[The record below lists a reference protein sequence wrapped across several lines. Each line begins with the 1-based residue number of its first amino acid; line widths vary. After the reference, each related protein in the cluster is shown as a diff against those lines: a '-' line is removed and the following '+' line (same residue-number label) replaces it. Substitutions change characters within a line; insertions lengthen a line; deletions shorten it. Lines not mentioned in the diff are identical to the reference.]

1 MGFVFISILMFSI
14 KWRYVYILLL
24 GFYSFLNIKFTQG
37 DAVLSLPIPDSVFCA
52 IIVALVVAIWEGNH
66 LLEYYNKRLKYKR
79 VSVLLI
85 RHFVASVLF
94 IVIVSPLFVIAIN
107 YFLES
112 ASPFEGFNQL
122 VGFTFRINL
131 FLQCINAIIV
141 YNKELSTTRLETE
154 TLKKETSEAQFD
166 ALRRQI
172 NPHFLF
178 NSFNVLSSVIENDQ
192 KLAVQFVEQ
201 LSKVYRYLLK
211 TQDLKTV
218 SLEEEID
225 FINSYVFLLQIRFG
239 SNLNYRQSLATTEGT
254 LPPASIQLLIENA
267 IKHNEVSKS
276 KPLTISLERVN
287 GELIVRNNKNPKVR
301 REASE
306 GVGLSN
312 IQKRYQLLG
321 ASKPEIQDDENHF
334 TVKLPLIK

>member
-1 MGFVFISILMFSI
+1 V
-14 KWRYVYILLL
+14 
-24 GFYSFLNIKFTQG
+24 
-37 DAVLSLPIPDSVFCA
+37 SL
-52 IIVALVVAIWEGNH
+52 
-66 LLEYYNKRLKYKR
+66 
-79 VSVLLI
+79 LLI
-85 RHFVASVLF
+85 RHFVASVLLVS
-94 IVIVSPLFVIAIN
+94 IISPLFVVSIN
-107 YFLES
+107 YFLDSKEL
-112 ASPFEGFNQL
+112 FEGFNQL

-141 YNKELSTTRLETE
+141 YNKELSSTKIEAE
-154 TLKKETSEAQFD
+154 TLKKETTEAQFD

-201 LSKVYRYLLK
+201 LSKVYRYLLR

-218 SLEEEID
+218 ALEEEVD
-225 FINSYVFLLQIRFG
+225 FINSYVFLLKIRFG
-239 SNLNYRQSLATTEGT
+239 SNLNYEESLMARDGA
-254 LPPASIQLLIENA
+254 LPPASLQLLIENA

-276 KPLTISLERVN
+276 NPLTISLERQN
-287 GELIVRNNKNPKVR
+287 GELVVTNNKNPKVKP
-301 REASE
+301 EISE

-321 ASKPEIQDDENHF
+321 VATPEILDNEKDF

>member
-1 MGFVFISILMFSI
+1 MYSI
-14 KWRYVYILLL
+14 KWRYLYILLL
-24 GFYSFLNIKFTQG
+24 GLYSFLNIKFTQG
-37 DAVLSLPIPDSVFCA
+37 DAVLSLPIPDLVFCC
-52 IIVALVVAIWEGNH
+52 IILVIVLVIWEANH
-66 LLEYYNKRLKYKR
+66 LLEYFNRRIRYKR
-79 VSVLLI
+79 VSLLLI
-85 RHFVASVLF
+85 RHFVASVLLVS
-94 IVIVSPLFVIAIN
+94 IISPLFVVSIN
-107 YFLES
+107 YFLDSKEL
-112 ASPFEGFNQL
+112 FEGFNQL

-141 YNKELSTTRLETE
+141 YNKELSSTKIEAE
-154 TLKKETSEAQFD
+154 TLKKETTEAQFD

-201 LSKVYRYLLK
+201 LSKVYRYLLR

-218 SLEEEID
+218 ALEEEVD
-225 FINSYVFLLQIRFG
+225 FINSYVFLLKIRFG
-239 SNLNYRQSLATTEGT
+239 SNLNYEESLMARDGA
-254 LPPASIQLLIENA
+254 LPPASLQLLIENA

-276 KPLTISLERVN
+276 NPLTISLERQN
-287 GELIVRNNKNPKVR
+287 GELVVTNNKNPKVKP
-301 REASE
+301 EISE

-321 ASKPEIQDDENHF
+321 VATPEILDNEKDF